1 MAGPKATFSR
11 LVFHGNS
18 APFWNT
24 TMRSEPGS
32 ALGFCSLHNTSPSSV
47 MLPEVMEWKPAMA
60 LSNVVLPQP
69 DGPTI
74 MQISPAS
81 MSRLQWSTAM
91 TAAPSGS

>member
-1 MAGPKATFSR
+1 MTGPKITFSR

-24 TMRSEPGS
+24 TMRSGPGS
-32 ALGFCSLHNTSPSSV
+32 AFGFSVEHSTSPSIS
-47 MLPEVMEWKPAMA
+47 MRPEVISWKPAMA
-60 LSNVVLPQP
+60 LSSVVLPQP
-69 DGPTI
+69 EGPTI

-81 MSRLQWSTAM
+81 ISSEQWSTAM

>member
-1 MAGPKATFSR
+1 MTGPKTTLSR
-11 LVFHGNS
+11 LVFQGKS

-24 TMRSEPGS
+24 TIRSGPGS
-32 ALGFCSLHNTSPSSV
+32 ARGFSLEQSTSPSSV
-47 MLPEVMEWKPAMA
+47 MLPEVMSWKPAIA
-60 LSNVVLPQP
+60 LSSVVLPQP

-81 MSRLQWSTAM
+81 MSSEQWSTAM